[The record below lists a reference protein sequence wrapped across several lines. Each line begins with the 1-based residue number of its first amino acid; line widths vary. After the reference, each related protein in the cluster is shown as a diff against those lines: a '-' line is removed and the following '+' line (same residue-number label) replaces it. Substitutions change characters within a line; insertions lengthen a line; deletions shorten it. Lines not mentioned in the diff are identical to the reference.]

1 MNRLKEDIS
10 LWQSWNRKTEDLQ
23 VLLEMAEEESDESVL
38 TEISAGI
45 RDLNRDLDR
54 WELQQLL
61 SEPYDKESAIL
72 SINAG
77 TGGVDAMDWAQ
88 MLLRMYTRWAENHK
102 YKVELADLSPAEEAG
117 IKSATLIVTGSYAY
131 GYLKAEKGVHRLVRI
146 SPFNAQAKRQTSFAS
161 VEVTPLIS
169 EEIKIEVRPEDLSID
184 TFRSGG
190 AGGQNVNKVET
201 AIRITH
207 LPSGIVVKCQ
217 SERSQHQNKDIA
229 MKILKAKLYERQQE
243 EQARKLAE
251 VKGGYTEA
259 SWGNQIRSY
268 VFQPYQMVKDHRTD
282 FEKGDVQSVMDGEL
296 DEFME
301 AYLKDRAKARSLQ
314 KA

>member
-1 MNRLKEDIS
+1 
-10 LWQSWNRKTEDLQ
+10 
-23 VLLEMAEEESDESVL
+23 MAEEEADESVL
-38 TEISAGI
+38 AEISSGI
-45 RDLNRDLDR
+45 KELNKDLGR

-251 VKGGYTEA
+251 MKGGYTEA

-301 AYLKDRAKARSLQ
+301 AYLKDRAKAKTLQ